1 MLTMSE
7 PAAELVPDLPLSAD
21 ALACVLEQVRDGSVL
36 ASAEAVNREWQATS
50 AGVWPKVLA
59 ASFSLRRISDPRR
72 RFAEEACWARGRA
85 VRATLEAQP
94 GIGGVCVSSGHV
106 TCASLGSTPALSRL
120 PLPAEVSLAPHEPRA
135 SRKFSATARLP
146 AVACAAHDE
155 GAAWCFEG
163 NRMDLAFWSTTEATA
178 GSVLRLETSPRGEV
192 GPAPVTTVTALH
204 ACPLPGRDGRVQI
217 VSGHAGGNVCLRV
230 AKHSDATEAGTE
242 GGVEVAVRAEGET
255 GEACQAH
262 AYPTASYS
270 TAYGACTAVGCD
282 ATSLDGPVVVGW
294 ASGHVEAIDRER
306 CQAVTSALSTCACPP
321 LCLATDFDSGL
332 LAITR
337 RHHMRGSGHGHR
349 VELFD
354 LRRGLSSANRVK
366 DLWPRRLVGESGNRV
381 CQSSS
386 ACLGAPSSLKRPM
399 PTAQQ
404 RESIR
409 VMSATE
415 EVVGVHVDGAKAVLC
430 TSHGMVCAWDAR
442 SWQQTL
448 SSFVVECPLTG
459 RELC

>member
-306 CQAVTSALSTCACPP
+306 CQVCGRLAPRDARALAYLPNTRVSTAERAPRRALVACRRSPRRSRRVRARLFASPPTSTPGSSPSRAATTCA
-321 LCLATDFDSGL
+321 ARDMGT
-332 LAITR
+332 
-337 RHHMRGSGHGHR
+337 
-349 VELFD
+349 V
-354 LRRGLSSANRVK
+354 
-366 DLWPRRLVGESGNRV
+366 
-381 CQSSS
+381 SSS
-386 ACLGAPSSLKRPM
+386 LIYGEC
-399 PTAQQ
+399 
-404 RESIR
+404 
-409 VMSATE
+409 
-415 EVVGVHVDGAKAVLC
+415 HVDGPRMALGWPP
-430 TSHGMVCAWDAR
+430 SLR
-442 SWQQTL
+442 
-448 SSFVVECPLTG
+448 
-459 RELC
+459 